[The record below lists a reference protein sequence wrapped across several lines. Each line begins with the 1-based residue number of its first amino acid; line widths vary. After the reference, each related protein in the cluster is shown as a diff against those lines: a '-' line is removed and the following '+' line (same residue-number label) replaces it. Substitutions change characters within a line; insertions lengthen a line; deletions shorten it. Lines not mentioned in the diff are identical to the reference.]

1 MGIGNR
7 IKEAREKLGLTQ
19 KELGKKIGVTGSSIT
34 NYETGVSHPKEEILY
49 KLFDAL
55 DCDANYLFQ
64 DEMNIK
70 KEPDTQSVS
79 SPDLQ
84 KIKETLVK
92 FLTLAGYIK
101 PGEDIT
107 DEQLRFLEGVIL
119 LLDHYFDHQA

>member
-1 MGIGNR
+1 MSFSQR
-7 IKEAREKLGLTQ
+7 LKERREQVGLTQ
-19 KELGKKIGVTGSSIT
+19 IELANILGITKGTIG
-34 NYETGVSHPKEEILY
+34 NYETGFSSPKADILY

-55 DCDANYLFQ
+55 NCDANYLFQ

-84 KIKETLVK
+84 KIKETLVQ

-119 LLDHYFDHQA
+119 LLDHYFDQQL